1 MEDKDTQVSHTDLYH
16 KLGRLEALMETMMS
30 SVSSFQSAIKDLHS
44 RIDSLENRQLILE
57 KRRSTDSGAVGA
69 LVSLGKDF
77 AIPLLAIAV
86 AWLVTRE
93 GSIGNRFRPSNDN
106 YHPKEL
112 LSPRS
117 DKGIMN
123 GHHVNANLHVR
134 R

>member
-1 MEDKDTQVSHTDLYH
+1 MEDRDPPVSHADLYH

-44 RIDSLENRQLILE
+44 RIDLLENRQLVLE

-93 GSIGNRFRPSNDN
+93 GVLGSRFRPSTDN
-106 YHPKEL
+106 YHQKEL
-112 LSPRS
+112 LSPKS
-117 DKGIMN
+117 DKSTVDEHYIHTN
-123 GHHVNANLHVR
+123 PHIR

>member
-1 MEDKDTQVSHTDLYH
+1 MEDKDAPVSHADLYH

-86 AWLVTRE
+86 AWLVARE
-93 GSIGNRFRPSNDN
+93 GLIGNRFRPNTDN
-106 YHPKEL
+106 YYQKEL
-112 LSPRS
+112 PSPRS
-117 DKGIMN
+117 DKSAIN
-123 GHHVNANLHVR
+123 EHYINANLHVR